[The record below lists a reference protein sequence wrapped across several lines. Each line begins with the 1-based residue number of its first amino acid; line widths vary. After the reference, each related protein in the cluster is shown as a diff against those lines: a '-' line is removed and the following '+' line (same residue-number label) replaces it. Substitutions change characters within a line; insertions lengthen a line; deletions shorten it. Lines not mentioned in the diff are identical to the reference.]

1 MFNAVKECVFFV
13 NLTKY
18 SLWLYQTN
26 RWVKQKKGYYYIK
39 ANRGTL
45 MITGTSA
52 DTIDTSLFVFT
63 LIFVPCHIY
72 YVNQSL
78 LSHQP
83 CFQQRQAT
91 VSVNKL

>member
-1 MFNAVKECVFFV
+1 
-13 NLTKY
+13 
-18 SLWLYQTN
+18 
-26 RWVKQKKGYYYIK
+26 
-39 ANRGTL
+39 

-91 VSVNKL
+91 VSVNKLINTKNAAGCFRYSFPQTVLTLVLELILD

>member
-1 MFNAVKECVFFV
+1 
-13 NLTKY
+13 
-18 SLWLYQTN
+18 
-26 RWVKQKKGYYYIK
+26 
-39 ANRGTL
+39 

-83 CFQQRQAT
+83 CFQQQQAT